1 MEQLGGGINGIHFQN
16 SVWLPCSRPSD
27 LRSRRRPSFDWSPL
41 ARYFWHLSV
50 DSGEQSKP
58 GKVKMH
64 GRPQRL
70 RVRRPTVAYKCDD
83 ERSSKGLRAGPKHR
97 MIAHRGTRS
106 FLKDSAGGQSSGQE
120 MPSKV
125 HRRES
130 ESYRLWKGCGASFCF
145 DLAMLHSQKTKLK
158 TSTRVA
164 L

>member
-58 GKVKMH
+58 SKVKMH

-120 MPSKV
+120 MARFIGENQNPPIV
-125 HRRES
+125 
-130 ESYRLWKGCGASFCF
+130 CGRA
-145 DLAMLHSQKTKLK
+145 
-158 TSTRVA
+158 VA
-164 L
+164 LLFCLT

>member
-1 MEQLGGGINGIHFQN
+1 
-16 SVWLPCSRPSD
+16 
-27 LRSRRRPSFDWSPL
+27 
-41 ARYFWHLSV
+41 
-50 DSGEQSKP
+50 
-58 GKVKMH
+58 MH
-64 GRPQRL
+64 GRAQRL

-106 FLKDSAGGQSSGQE
+106 FLKDSAAGPRPIFRPGNAQQ
-120 MPSKV
+120 V

-130 ESYRLWKGCGASFCF
+130 ESHRLWKGCGASFCF